1 VRVREMMLGLRDEF
15 DYFEC
20 SNCQALS
27 LVTPPGDPARYYPD
41 DYYSFAALL
50 PPPASRRAPWRE
62 WMYRRRNVAQLIR
75 RPLFW
80 SLVARLQPRPAIA
93 NLRQLFR
100 HANLRGPEA
109 RILDVGCGSGRLL
122 HRLASIGFNNLWGVD
137 PYISEACERS
147 GAVRILRGDLAAAP
161 PGSFDLIMLH
171 HSLEHIE
178 DQRGTFCSIRRLLAP
193 GGTCLIR
200 IPLAASDPWQR
211 YGADW
216 VDLDA
221 PRHFVLHTPKSI
233 QLLAGQS
240 GLSVI
245 ATEFDSDAFTY
256 WASELYRRGLPLCEQ
271 SKSAH
276 RDPCV
281 FFTGAELREFE
292 SWARQANETG
302 TSGRGVFYLRASTGG
317 RS

>member
-1 VRVREMMLGLRDEF
+1 MMLGLRDEF

-27 LVTPPGDPARYYPD
+27 LVTPPGDPVRYYPG
-41 DYYSFAALL
+41 DYYSFAEPL
-50 PPPASRRAPWRE
+50 PPAASRRASWRD
-62 WMYRRRNVAQLIR
+62 WVYRRRNVAQLIN

-80 SLVARLQPRPAIA
+80 SLIARLRPRPAIA
-93 NLRQLFR
+93 DLGRLFR
-100 HANLRGPEA
+100 HGNLRGPNA

-122 HRLASIGFNNLWGVD
+122 DRLAAIGFTNLWGVD

-147 GAVRILRGDLAAAP
+147 GPVRIVRGDLAAVP
-161 PGSFDLIMLH
+161 PNSFDLIMFH

-178 DQRGTFCSIRRLLAP
+178 DQRRTFQSIRPLLAP

-200 IPLAASDPWQR
+200 IPLAASDPWRR
-211 YGADW
+211 YSTDW

-221 PRHFVLHTPKSI
+221 PRHFVLHTPQSVE
-233 QLLAGQS
+233 LLADQS
-240 GLSVI
+240 GLSVV

-256 WASELYRRGLPLCEQ
+256 WASDLYRRGVPLCEP
-271 SKSAH
+271 SKLQH
-276 RDPCV
+276 RDPST
-281 FFTGAELREFE
+281 FFTIAELREFE

-302 TSGRGVFYLRASTGG
+302 TSGRGVFYLQTATGG